1 MKTNLISKCSA
12 FIMVSLLAVIPAAAA
27 PYEKG
32 SRMEVFSAKD
42 QHGAEYE
49 FKPAA
54 VKYLLVSHDMDT
66 GKQANAVLTNLGKDY
81 LSNKKAVY
89 LANIHGMPNVGRMFA
104 IPKMKKYAHRIIL
117 GDDDKLIAKFPM
129 QAGKVTVIGIS
140 GGKVTSVS
148 YWDPADGDPATLLK

>member
-12 FIMVSLLAVIPAAAA
+12 LILATLFAVIPATAA

-32 SRMEVFSAKD
+32 SKMEAFSAKD
-42 QHGAEYE
+42 QHGAAFE
-49 FKPAA
+49 FKPAEL
-54 VKYLLVSHDMDT
+54 KYLLVSHDMET
-66 GKQANAVLTNLGKDY
+66 GKQANAVLTTLGKDY

-89 LANIHGMPNVGRMFA
+89 LANIHGMPGVGRMFA

-117 GDDDKLIAKFPM
+117 GDDEKLIAKFPM

-140 GGKVTSVS
+140 GGKVKSLS
-148 YWDPADGDPATLLK
+148 YWTPADGDPSSLLK